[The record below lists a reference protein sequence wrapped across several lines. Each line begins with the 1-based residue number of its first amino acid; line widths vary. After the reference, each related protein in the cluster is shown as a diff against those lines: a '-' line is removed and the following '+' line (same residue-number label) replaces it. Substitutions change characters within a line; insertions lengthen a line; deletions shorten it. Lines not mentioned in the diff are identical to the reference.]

1 MMCHNDGIVA
11 LRKSLFRGVKK
22 ALWVCRKALMRS
34 QERLSRRA
42 DMVCASA

>member
-34 QERLSRRA
+34 QERLSQRT
-42 DMVCASA
+42 DMVCVSA

>member
-1 MMCHNDGIVA
+1 MVYHNKSVVA

-22 ALWVCRKALMRS
+22 ALWVCRKASMRS

>member
-22 ALWVCRKALMRS
+22 ALWVCRKASMRS
-34 QERLSRRA
+34 RKRLLRRT
-42 DMVCASA
+42 DIVCASA

>member
-1 MMCHNDGIVA
+1 MMCHNDSIVT

-22 ALWVCRKALMRS
+22 ALWVCRKASMRS

-42 DMVCASA
+42 DMVCVSA